1 MAKKQSKAI
10 VQQKAALAA
19 FGVLVAAIAAYLLWL
34 TVADVPQGEFVE
46 GEHYQIVDN
55 PRRIRSDKIEVM
67 EFFSYAC
74 IHCYNFDP
82 DLTDWVE
89 AQGERIN
96 FVRMPAVANEYWR
109 LLGRHYFT
117 LEALNEVES
126 QHMHF
131 FREIHDG
138 RKTFPTPDALAASY
152 ASSEPARAAYLQ
164 AFNSTEVTSNLTR
177 ADQMARRLKIAS
189 VPTVVIQGKYI
200 VRTTREIGPK
210 RMLDV
215 MDFLVEKERQALETA
230 PTPG

>member
-89 AQGERIN
+89 AQGERVN

-126 QHMHF
+126 QHMNF

-152 ASSEPARAAYLQ
+152 ASGEPARATYLQ

-230 PTPG
+230 PTQG

>member
-1 MAKKQSKAI
+1 MAKKESKAI
-10 VQQKAALAA
+10 AQQKMALAA
-19 FGVLVAAIAAYLLWL
+19 FGAVIVAIAAYLVWL

-46 GEHYQIVDN
+46 GEHYQLVDN
-55 PRRIRSDKIEVM
+55 PRRIRGDQIEVM

-82 DLTDWVE
+82 DLTDWVD
-89 AQGERIN
+89 AQGDRVN

-117 LEALNEVES
+117 LEALDEVEGK
-126 QHMHF
+126 HMAF
-131 FREIHDG
+131 FREIHDA
-138 RKTFPTPDALAASY
+138 RKTFPTPEALAASY
-152 ASSEPARAAYLQ
+152 ASSEEGQTAYLQ
-164 AFNSTEVTSNLTR
+164 AFNSTEVTSELTR

-189 VPTVVIQGKYI
+189 VPTIVVQGKYI

-215 MDFLVEKERQALETA
+215 MDYLIVKERQASSA
-230 PTPG
+230 AQNPG

>member
-10 VQQKAALAA
+10 VKQKAALVA
-19 FGVLVAAIAAYLLWL
+19 FGALVAAFAAYLLWL

>member
-89 AQGERIN
+89 AQGERVN